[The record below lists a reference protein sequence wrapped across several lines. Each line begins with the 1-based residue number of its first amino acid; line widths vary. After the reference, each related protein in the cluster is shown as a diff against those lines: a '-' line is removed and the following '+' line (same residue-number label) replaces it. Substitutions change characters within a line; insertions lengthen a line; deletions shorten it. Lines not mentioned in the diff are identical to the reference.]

1 MSENKKILICEDE
14 KTTLMLLQRV
24 LEKMGYEVLIDS
36 TGDASFDYIQNEDLS
51 MIITDLNMPS
61 VNGFEIIEYA
71 RKKCQRTYPIAVLSN
86 MHFQET
92 EAQARE
98 LGADVFIGKPFDLK
112 TFSDTIGNLLVKD

>member
-14 KTTLMLLQRV
+14 KATLMLLQRV

-36 TGDASFDYIQNEDLS
+36 TGDASFDYIQNEDIS

-71 RKKCQRTYPIAVLSN
+71 RKNCQKTYPIAVLTN

-92 EAQARE
+92 ETQARK

-112 TFSDTIGNLLVKD
+112 TFSDTIGNLLGKD

>member
-1 MSENKKILICEDE
+1 
-14 KTTLMLLQRV
+14 MLLQRV

-36 TGDASFDYIQNEDLS
+36 TGDTSFGYIQNEDLS

-71 RKKCQRTYPIAVLSN
+71 RKKCQKKYPIVVLTN

-92 EAQARE
+92 EAEARE
-98 LGADVFIGKPFDLK
+98 LGADIFIGKPFDLK
-112 TFSDTIGNLLVKD
+112 TFSDTIGNLLDKD